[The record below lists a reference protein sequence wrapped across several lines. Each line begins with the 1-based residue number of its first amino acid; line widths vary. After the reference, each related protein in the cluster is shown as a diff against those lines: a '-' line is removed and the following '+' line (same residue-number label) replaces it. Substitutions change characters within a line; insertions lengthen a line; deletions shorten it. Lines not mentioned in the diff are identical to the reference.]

1 MVESFEGGFEKWN
14 EEVFGNVGKKKKE
27 LLEGIRD
34 QDIIAE
40 DRGLVE
46 EERMRKVDMFKEL
59 ETTFLSEEV
68 SWRQKSRALWLK
80 EGDKNTKFFHRVAN
94 SH

>member
-27 LLEGIRD
+27 LLEGIWD

-40 DRGLVE
+40 DCGLVE

-59 ETTFLSEEV
+59 EKTFLFEEM